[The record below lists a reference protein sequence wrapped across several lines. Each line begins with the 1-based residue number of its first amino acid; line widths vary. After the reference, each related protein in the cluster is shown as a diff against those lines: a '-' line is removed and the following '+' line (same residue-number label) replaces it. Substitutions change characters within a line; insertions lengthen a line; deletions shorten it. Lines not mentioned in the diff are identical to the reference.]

1 MFVIL
6 CAGRGSGRWSATS
19 RSRPGGIL
27 LEALSEEARRFA
39 PAAPQAAAL
48 GKRNG
53 AARRPPHKKRCLR
66 NLCVFQSAC
75 EKPESDVREPYTVL
89 LLEVSLYR
97 YARVFGA
104 YSVKGVDAGL
114 NIIGGRDPPRHRRS
128 RASPL

>member
-1 MFVIL
+1 M
-6 CAGRGSGRWSATS
+6 A
-19 RSRPGGIL
+19 RPGG
-27 LEALSEEARRFA
+27 R
-39 PAAPQAAAL
+39 
-48 GKRNG
+48 
-53 AARRPPHKKRCLR
+53 HKKRSLR

-128 RASPL
+128 RASPLRRLHGPYRVPSAVQRSLSGVNTPTRSSVIGLSNVKS